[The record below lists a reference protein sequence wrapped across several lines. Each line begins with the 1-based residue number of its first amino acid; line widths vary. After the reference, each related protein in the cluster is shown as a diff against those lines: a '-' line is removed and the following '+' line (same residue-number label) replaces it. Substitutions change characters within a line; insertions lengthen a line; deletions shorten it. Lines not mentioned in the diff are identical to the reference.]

1 MSIIEVGLDYVGAVK
16 QWIDSFPASYMSL
29 ATAAAVAAFAP
40 LKKIVTEKIVDPYME
55 VRWARLRSRWIGEM
69 PAGEV
74 PLGKASSRVV
84 IIHGT
89 PAEVIRN
96 VKGERRIDTQVKI
109 FLKNEPIIFDQD
121 VQEEVK
127 RIQLEEDSREKI
139 HGNSRWNGDFMNIT
153 RFDIAQRGIEHE
165 ESFINIEV
173 TVSKYFEFLATAAK
187 IDREVKEK
195 NSNISRCDFRNQLIQ
210 GFEQSGSWRNQ
221 VCSKIVNGLPINFLV
236 QTSDGYLV
244 FAKRGHAVAIAPNEV
259 ACAVNENIALADQ
272 KDGSPR
278 DPELSVEKLI
288 KRGFLEEL
296 GIRLDELNQKDV
308 ETTVIAFAVNVL
320 TGGHGLLGYVYL
332 RDLTFS
338 DLNKQFNVF
347 TKDRME
353 TSEIIAVKMT
363 VKDIAQFIVKEKLY
377 NLVGVCAVLV
387 LLSQIHPPSWDK
399 VQSQIRKLQ

>member
-1 MSIIEVGLDYVGAVK
+1 
-16 QWIDSFPASYMSL
+16 
-29 ATAAAVAAFAP
+29 
-40 LKKIVTEKIVDPYME
+40 
-55 VRWARLRSRWIGEM
+55 M

-96 VKGERRIDTQVKI
+96 TDGESRIDTQVRV
-109 FLKNEPIIFDQD
+109 FLKNEPIIFN
-121 VQEEVK
+121 QEVRDEVN
-127 RIQLEEDSREKI
+127 RIELEEEKREKL
-139 HGNSRWNGDFMNIT
+139 HGKSRWNGNFMNIT
-153 RFDIAQRGIEHE
+153 RFDIAQRGIDHE

-173 TVSKYFEFLATAAK
+173 TVSKYFEFLATAAR
-187 IDREVKEK
+187 IDQEVKEK
-195 NSNISRCDFRNQLIQ
+195 NYKISRCGFRNQLIQ
-210 GFEQSGSWRNQ
+210 DFEQPDTWRKK
-221 VCSKIVNGLPINFLV
+221 VCDKIVNGLPINFLV

-259 ACAVNENIALADQ
+259 ACAVNENITLNDE
-272 KDGSPR
+272 KDGSAR

-288 KRGFLEEL
+288 KRGFSEEL
-296 GIRLDELNQKDV
+296 GIRLDKLDQKKV

-332 RDLTFS
+332 KDLNFS
-338 DLNKQFNVF
+338 DLNKHFNVF

-353 TSEIIAVKMT
+353 TSELIAVKMT

-377 NLVGVCAVLV
+377 NLVGVCAILV
-387 LLSQIHPPSWDK
+387 LLSQTHPPSWDK